1 MEFRDVAK
9 KVHATALEHGW
20 WEAPR
25 PVGEVLMLVVT
36 ELGEA
41 MEAYRAGNPESDA
54 IPGFSKLEEETADAV
69 IRLLDFAE
77 GTKLRLEEAL
87 LAKMAY
93 NEGRPY
99 RHGGKLA

>member
-1 MEFRDVAK
+1 MEFRDMAER
-9 KVHATALEHGW
+9 VHRTALEHGW
-20 WEAPR
+20 WETPR

-36 ELGEA
+36 ELAEA
-41 MEAYRAGNPESDA
+41 MEAYRSGNPGSDE
-54 IPGFSKLEEETADAV
+54 IPGFSRLEEETADAI